1 MSNGFPSG
9 SCEKG
14 RDSCDPGAIGARKG
28 GDRHGNQHREM
39 FNGESGLGFIT
50 QGDGDPD
57 LGHFSAITGSG
68 YRNLEE
74 GQKVQHEASQ
84 GSRGLQATGGRS
96 PGASCSDAA
105 GSNPR

>member
-1 MSNGFPSG
+1 MATSTVKCST
-9 SCEKG
+9 
-14 RDSCDPGAIGARKG
+14 DRKVSVSSPKATAT
-28 GDRHGNQHREM
+28 RT
-39 FNGESGLGFIT
+39 FV
-50 QGDGDPD
+50 
-57 LGHFSAITGSG
+57 HFSAITASG

-74 GQKVQHEASQ
+74 GQRVQHEASQ